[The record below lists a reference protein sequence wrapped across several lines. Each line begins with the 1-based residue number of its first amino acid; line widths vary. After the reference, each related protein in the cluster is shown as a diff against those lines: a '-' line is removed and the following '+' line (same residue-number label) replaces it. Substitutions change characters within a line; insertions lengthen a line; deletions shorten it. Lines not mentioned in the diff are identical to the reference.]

1 MKDSPLKKL
10 DFGVDNKENLPATA
24 ESITTP
30 DLEILKKPVEDV
42 KETAVVPSAPKTIKE
57 LEAEEPILKENPHRF
72 VLFPLQYHEIVSANA
87 SFFHPTLPLHIYPT
101 YTNTYSLIFTVEHV
115 QASRSFFLDCRRG
128 RPVQRSSRLAQP
140 PER

>member
-10 DFGVDNKENLPATA
+10 DFGVENKENLPATA

-30 DLEILKKPVEDV
+30 DLEILKKPVEEV

-72 VLFPLQYHEIVSANA
+72 VLFPLQYHEIVSATRL
-87 SFFHPTLPLHIYPT
+87 FTTTTTTTLPP
-101 YTNTYSLIFTVEHV
+101 
-115 QASRSFFLDCRRG
+115 
-128 RPVQRSSRLAQP
+128 PVCL
-140 PER
+140 